1 MAEIDNNEILT
12 VEELAGYL
20 RMNERTIYK
29 LAHEGKLPA
38 IKIASQWR
46 FKRSLI
52 NQWLDH
58 EMGTFSNHQLA
69 RVENGVRVDHFNFND
84 LLREEHVNLDIHSKD
99 RDGVLWELLEKL
111 VESSQ
116 IKDPSAFFKELQQRE
131 DLLSTGY
138 EDGVAFPHPR
148 KAQTDLF
155 DHSVLVI
162 GRSDEGV
169 DYGAIDGMPTY
180 LFFMIGAAHDSHH
193 LQLLARLTR
202 ILKQPGVTEKLLEA
216 STPREVLDILQKT
229 SDKLP
234 KASYSRENG
243 NNG

>member
-1 MAEIDNNEILT
+1 MAENDNEILT
-12 VEELAGYL
+12 VEELATYL

-38 IKIASQWR
+38 VKIASQWR

-58 EMGTFSNHQLA
+58 QMGSFSNNLLA
-69 RVENGVRVDHFNFND
+69 RVENGIKENHFDFSG
-84 LLREEHVNLDIHSKD
+84 LLRAEHVNLDIHSQD
-99 RDGVLWELLEKL
+99 RDGVLWELVEKL
-111 VESSQ
+111 VETSQ
-116 IKDPSAFFKELQQRE
+116 IKDPSLFFKELQQRE
-131 DLLSTGY
+131 ELLSTGH
-138 EDGVAFPHPR
+138 EEGVAFPHPR
-148 KAQTDLF
+148 KAQSDLF

-169 DYGAIDGMPTY
+169 DYGAVDGMPTY

-193 LQLLARLTR
+193 LQILARLNR
-202 ILKQPGVTEKLLEA
+202 VLKQPSVIEKLLEA
-216 STPREVLDILQKT
+216 STPEEVLGILQKT